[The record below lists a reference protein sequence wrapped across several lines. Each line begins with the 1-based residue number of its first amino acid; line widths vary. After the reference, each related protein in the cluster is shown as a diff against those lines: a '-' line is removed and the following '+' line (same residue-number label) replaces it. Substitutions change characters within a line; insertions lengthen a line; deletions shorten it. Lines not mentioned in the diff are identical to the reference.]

1 MQIEV
6 RAALIKL
13 AGRFDTLADQR
24 EQERLLRRC
33 ADQVAFR

>member
-6 RAALIKL
+6 RAALIGL

-24 EQERLLRRC
+24 EQERLRRC
-33 ADQVAFR
+33 ADQAAFR